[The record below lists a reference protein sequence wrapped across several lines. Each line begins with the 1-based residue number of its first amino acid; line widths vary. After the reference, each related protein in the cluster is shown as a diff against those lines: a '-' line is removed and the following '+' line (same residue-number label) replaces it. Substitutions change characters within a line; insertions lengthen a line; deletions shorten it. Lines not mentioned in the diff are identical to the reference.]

1 MKNLLSSSAIAA
13 PLAIALPVWAQTA
26 VPSAMGPA
34 TFDGIYAGSLTSSS
48 GRGFSSG
55 VGSNR
60 SKCWTSAPAK
70 MTIRGGYMVMEYPD
84 WKRHILHYRG
94 IVDASGAVS
103 LRHTNSDGSIAIL
116 TGQIG
121 NGQVTGTMRRGP
133 CLWDLTLAK
142 Q

>member
-1 MKNLLSSSAIAA
+1 
-13 PLAIALPVWAQTA
+13 
-26 VPSAMGPA
+26 
-34 TFDGIYAGSLTSSS
+34 
-48 GRGFSSG
+48 
-55 VGSNR
+55 
-60 SKCWTSAPAK
+60 
-70 MTIRGGYMVMEYPD
+70 MTIRAGYMVMEYPD

-94 IVDASGAVS
+94 IVDPSGAVS

-121 NGQVTGTMRRGP
+121 KTGTMRRAP

>member
-1 MKNLLSSSAIAA
+1 MKNLLTSTTVAFV
-13 PLAIALPVWAQTA
+13 LAIALPVWAQTGL
-26 VPSAMGPA
+26 PSAVGPA
-34 TFDGIYAGSLTSSS
+34 FDGIYAGSLTSAS

-60 SKCWTSAPAK
+60 SKCWTNASAK
-70 MTIRGGYMVMEYPD
+70 MTIRGGYMVMEYPN

-94 IVDASGAVS
+94 IVDPSGAMS
-103 LRHTNSDGSIAIL
+103 LRHTNSDGSIATL

-121 NGQVTGTMRRGP
+121 NGLVTGTMRRGP

>member
-1 MKNLLSSSAIAA
+1 MKKLVSFMAV
-13 PLAIALPVWAQTA
+13 PTVLAIALPVWAQRG
-26 VPSAMGPA
+26 VPSAGPA
-34 TFDGIYAGSLTSSS
+34 TFDGIYAGSLTSAS

-70 MTIRGGYMVMEYPD
+70 MTIRGGYMVMEYPN
-84 WKRHILHYRG
+84 WKRHTLHYRG
-94 IVDASGAVS
+94 IVDPSGAVS

-116 TGQIG
+116 TGQIS
-121 NGQVTGTMRRGP
+121 NAQVTGTMRRGS

>member
-13 PLAIALPVWAQTA
+13 VFAIAFPVWAQMG

-34 TFDGIYAGSLTSSS
+34 TFDGIYAGSLTSTS

-60 SKCWTSAPAK
+60 SKCWTSAAAK
-70 MTIRGGYMVMEYPD
+70 MTVRAGYMIMEYPD

-94 IVDASGAVS
+94 IVDASGAVN

>member
-1 MKNLLSSSAIAA
+1 MKKLLSSTAVAA
-13 PLAIALPVWAQTA
+13 VLATALPVWAQTG
-26 VPSAMGPA
+26 VPSAVGPA
-34 TFDGIYAGSLTSSS
+34 SFDGIYAGSLTSAS

-55 VGSNR
+55 VGNNR

-70 MTIRGGYMVMEYPD
+70 MTIRAGYMVMEYPD

-94 IVDASGAVS
+94 IVDPSGTVN
-103 LRHTNSDGSIAIL
+103 LRHTNSDGSTAIL

-121 NGQVTGTMRRGP
+121 NGRVTGTMRRGP
-133 CLWDLTLAK
+133 CLWDLTLAR